1 MTTALIAV
9 TAGGIEQARR
19 LRTRL
24 GSGDL
29 LRFEKFGPA
38 AAAWD
43 RPFAGAL
50 SEHVADWFGGYDQL
64 VFFLAT
70 GATVRL
76 IAPCLTS
83 KTSDPAVL
91 AVDEAGRFV
100 IPLVGGHAAGANA
113 LARTVAG
120 ALGAT
125 PVITTASDVIGGLS
139 LDLLDADL
147 DAVAEPAVLLK
158 PMAARLVNG
167 EPIAIVQSIGRRG
180 DWLDQRELPANVAIS
195 AEPPAT
201 GPIVWITDRIHDRA
215 ETLWYRPRSLVLGVG
230 CERGVSVEALDE
242 GLVQFLDRHRY
253 TRSSIG
259 RIASVELKADET
271 GLREWVERNGW
282 DIVFYPSDKLAA
294 VAMPTPSEVVERC
307 VGTPGVAEP
316 AALLASGS
324 DRLLVAKEVVTS
336 PLSPRRM
343 TFALA
348 RDARFTERTAGI
360 VHFVGAG
367 PGSAEL
373 LTVRGRLLL
382 ERAETIVYAGSLVPE
397 GILRV
402 ANRGAILH
410 DSAPHTHEETMAI
423 LRSAVAAGRR
433 VVRLHSGDTSVY
445 SAIQEQIAVLEAEE
459 IPYEIVPGIS
469 SFQAAA
475 AALKSELTLP
485 EVTQTIILTRGE
497 GRTPMP
503 PREKLVDLA
512 RHGATLCIFL
522 SGKLGPQVEADLLT
536 AYPPETVTAVC
547 HRVSWPD
554 ERIVVTRLDRLAETL
569 REPGFSRT
577 TLILV
582 GPAIGGR
589 RNRSKLYDSSHAHLF
604 RRRRRESTELA
615 PSPAGFAGD
624 PGRGEGGRESP
635 RGISR
640 FSRVRCPPSPPSPLP
655 PQSRGERGDG
665 RRSCFL
671 AGPARGRRW
680 PDCCM
685 EPATGSGRR

>member
-9 TAGGIEQARR
+9 TAGGLEQARR
-19 LRTRL
+19 LRARL
-24 GSGDL
+24 GTGDL
-29 LRFEKFGPA
+29 LRPDKFGPA
-38 AAAWD
+38 SMAWD
-43 RPFAGAL
+43 RPFAGPL
-50 SEHVADWFGGYDQL
+50 SEHVADWFGRYDSL
-64 VFFLAT
+64 VFFLAA

-100 IPLVGGHAAGANA
+100 IPLLGGHAAGANA
-113 LARTVAG
+113 LARIVAG
-120 ALGAT
+120 SLGAT

-139 LDLLDADL
+139 LDLLDAEL
-147 DAVAEPAVLLK
+147 DAVLEPRDLLK

-167 EPIAIVQSIGRRG
+167 EPLAIVQSIARRG
-180 DWLDQRELPANVAIS
+180 DWLEGRELPANVTIVG
-195 AEPPAT
+195 EPPGA
-201 GPIVWITDRIHDRA
+201 GPAICITDRVHDRA
-215 ETLWYRPRSLVLGVG
+215 ETLWYRPRCLVVGVG
-230 CERGVSVEALDE
+230 CERGISPDALED
-242 GLVQFLDRHRY
+242 GLTQFLDRHRY
-253 TRSSIG
+253 ARSSVV
-259 RIASVELKADET
+259 RIASADLKADET
-271 GLREWVERNGW
+271 GLCDWVKRNGW
-282 DIVFYPSDKLAA
+282 DVVFYPAEELAA
-294 VAMPTPSEVVERC
+294 VEMPTPSAVVERC

-348 RDARFTERTAGI
+348 RDVRFAERTPGI

-397 GILRV
+397 GILRM
-402 ANRGAILH
+402 ANRGAALH
-410 DSAPHTHEETMAI
+410 DSAPLTHEETMAI
-423 LRSAVAAGRR
+423 VRSAVRAGRR
-433 VVRLHSGDTSVY
+433 VVRLHSGDTSIY
-445 SAIQEQIAVLEAEE
+445 SAIQEQIAVLEAEG
-459 IPYEIVPGIS
+459 IPYEITPGIS

-475 AALKSELTLP
+475 AALASELTLP

-503 PREKLVDLA
+503 PREKLADLA
-512 RHGATLCIFL
+512 RHGATLCVFL
-522 SGKLGPQVEADLLT
+522 SGRLGPQVEADLLT

-569 REPGFSRT
+569 REPGFTRT

-582 GPAIGGR
+582 GPAIGAR
-589 RNRSKLYDSSHAHLF
+589 RNRSKLYDASHAHLF
-604 RRRRRESTELA
+604 RRRRREA
-615 PSPAGFAGD
+615 ADDACDDPA
-624 PGRGEGGRESP
+624 S
-635 RGISR
+635 
-640 FSRVRCPPSPPSPLP
+640 
-655 PQSRGERGDG
+655 
-665 RRSCFL
+665 
-671 AGPARGRRW
+671 
-680 PDCCM
+680 
-685 EPATGSGRR
+685 

>member
-1 MTTALIAV
+1 MIALIAV
-9 TAGGIEQARR
+9 TIGGIDQARR
-19 LRTRL
+19 LRARL

-29 LRFEKFGPA
+29 LRSEKFGPA
-38 AAAWD
+38 PAPWE

-50 SEHVADWFGGYDQL
+50 GDHVADWFAHYEQL

-76 IAPCLTS
+76 IAPCLAS

-91 AVDEAGRFV
+91 AVDESGRFV
-100 IPLVGGHAAGANA
+100 IPLVGGHAAGANT
-113 LARTVAG
+113 LARIVAG

-139 LDLLDADL
+139 LDLLDAEL
-147 DAVAEPAVLLK
+147 DAVAEPPEMLK
-158 PMAARLVNG
+158 PMAARLLNG

-180 DWLDQRELPANVAIS
+180 DWLDQRELPANVTIA
-195 AEPPAT
+195 AQPPAT
-201 GPIVWITDRIHDRA
+201 GPAVWITDCVHDRS
-215 ETLWYRPRSLVLGVG
+215 ETLWYRPRCLVVGVG
-230 CERGVSVEALDE
+230 CERGISAEALEE
-242 GLVQFLDRHRY
+242 GFAQVLDRHRY
-253 TRSSIG
+253 SRSSVV
-259 RIASVELKADET
+259 RIASADIKADEA

-282 DIVFYPSDKLAA
+282 DVVFHSAENLAA
-294 VAMPTPSEVVERC
+294 VEAPTPSAVVERC

-324 DRLLVAKEVVTS
+324 DRLLVAKEIVTS
-336 PLSPRRM
+336 PLSTQRM

-348 RDARFTERTAGI
+348 RDVRFTERTPGI

-397 GILRV
+397 GILRL
-402 ANRGAILH
+402 ANRGAALF
-410 DSAPHTHEETMAI
+410 DSASLTHEETMAI
-423 LRSAVAAGRR
+423 LRAAVRTGRR
-433 VVRLHSGDTSVY
+433 VLRLHSGDLSIY
-445 SAIQEQIAVLEAEE
+445 SALQEQLAVLEAEG

-475 AALKSELTLP
+475 AALRSELTLP

-503 PREKLVDLA
+503 PREKLADLA

-522 SGKLGPQVEADLLT
+522 SGRLGTSVQADLLA

-554 ERIVVTRLDRLAETL
+554 ERIIVTRLDRLAETL
-569 REPGFSRT
+569 REPGFTRT

-589 RNRSKLYDSSHAHLF
+589 QNRSKLYDASHAHLF
-604 RRRRRESTELA
+604 RRRRRETTDDLEA
-615 PSPAGFAGD
+615 DDPA
-624 PGRGEGGRESP
+624 S
-635 RGISR
+635 
-640 FSRVRCPPSPPSPLP
+640 
-655 PQSRGERGDG
+655 
-665 RRSCFL
+665 
-671 AGPARGRRW
+671 
-680 PDCCM
+680 
-685 EPATGSGRR
+685 

>member
-1 MTTALIAV
+1 M
-9 TAGGIEQARR
+9 R
-19 LRTRL
+19 
-24 GSGDL
+24 
-29 LRFEKFGPA
+29 GPA
-38 AAAWD
+38 
-43 RPFAGAL
+43 
-50 SEHVADWFGGYDQL
+50 S
-64 VFFLAT
+64 
-70 GATVRL
+70 
-76 IAPCLTS
+76 C
-83 KTSDPAVL
+83 
-91 AVDEAGRFV
+91 
-100 IPLVGGHAAGANA
+100 
-113 LARTVAG
+113 
-120 ALGAT
+120 
-125 PVITTASDVIGGLS
+125 
-139 LDLLDADL
+139 
-147 DAVAEPAVLLK
+147 
-158 PMAARLVNG
+158 
-167 EPIAIVQSIGRRG
+167 
-180 DWLDQRELPANVAIS
+180 
-195 AEPPAT
+195 
-201 GPIVWITDRIHDRA
+201 
-215 ETLWYRPRSLVLGVG
+215 
-230 CERGVSVEALDE
+230 
-242 GLVQFLDRHRY
+242 
-253 TRSSIG
+253 
-259 RIASVELKADET
+259 RIASADLKADET

-282 DIVFYPSDKLAA
+282 DVVFYPARKLAG
-294 VAMPTPSEVVERC
+294 VEMPTPSEVVERC

-336 PLSPRRM
+336 PLSSQRM

-348 RDARFTERTAGI
+348 RDVRFTERAPGM

-397 GILRV
+397 EILRL

-423 LRSAVAAGRR
+423 LRTAVAAGRR

-475 AALKSELTLP
+475 AALQSELTLP

-503 PREKLVDLA
+503 PREKLADLS

-522 SGKLGPQVEADLLT
+522 SGRLGPQVEADLLI

-589 RNRSKLYDSSHAHLF
+589 RNRSKLYDASHAHLF
-604 RRRRRESTELA
+604 RRRRREA
-615 PSPAGFAGD
+615 DSPIPNPKTSRASLPPRPPAL
-624 PGRGEGGRESP
+624 PALRGRGSGVRGVRAPREI
-635 RGISR
+635 RR

-655 PQSRGERGDG
+655 PQSRGARGEG
-665 RRSCFL
+665 RRSCFS
-671 AGPARGRRW
+671 AGPARGRRS
-680 PDCCM
+680 PGCCTR
-685 EPATGSGRR
+685 PATGCGRR

>member
-9 TAGGIEQARR
+9 TAGGIDQARR
-19 LRTRL
+19 LRARL

-29 LRFEKFGPA
+29 LRPDKLGPA
-38 AAAWD
+38 MAAWD
-43 RPFAGAL
+43 RPFAGAV
-50 SEHVADWFGGYDQL
+50 SEHVAQWVADYGQL

-70 GATVRL
+70 GATVRHS
-76 IAPCLTS
+76 APSLPPNTN
-83 KTSDPAVL
+83 DPAVL

-113 LARTVAG
+113 LARIVAG
-120 ALGAT
+120 SLGAT

-139 LDLLDADL
+139 LDLLDAEL
-147 DAVAEPAVLLK
+147 DAVAEPRELLK

-180 DWLDQRELPANVAIS
+180 DWLDQRELPANVTIT

-201 GPIVWITDRIHDRA
+201 GPVVWITDRIHDRA
-215 ETLWYRPRSLVLGVG
+215 DVLWYRPRCLVLGVG
-230 CERGVSVEALDE
+230 CERGVSVEALDD
-242 GLVQFLDRHRY
+242 GLTQFLGRHRY
-253 TRSSIG
+253 ARSSIV
-259 RIASVELKADET
+259 RIASAEIKADET

-282 DIVFYPSDKLAA
+282 EIIFYPADELAA
-294 VAMPTPSEVVERC
+294 VEAPTPSAVVERC
-307 VGTPGVAEP
+307 IGTPGVAEP
-316 AALLASGS
+316 AALLASES
-324 DRLLVAKEVVTS
+324 DRLLVAKEIVTS

-348 RDARFTERTAGI
+348 RDGRFAERTPGI

-397 GILRV
+397 GILRL
-402 ANRGAILH
+402 ANRGAVLH
-410 DSAPHTHEETMAI
+410 DSASLTHEETMAI

-433 VVRLHSGDTSVY
+433 VVRLHSGDLSIY
-445 SAIQEQIAVLEAEE
+445 SAIQEQIAVLEAEG

-475 AALKSELTLP
+475 AALRSELTLP

-503 PREKLVDLA
+503 PREKLAELA

-522 SGKLGPQVEADLLT
+522 SGRLGPSVQADLLT

-554 ERIVVTRLDRLAETL
+554 ERIIVTRLDRLAETL
-569 REPGFSRT
+569 REPGFTRT

-582 GPAIGGR
+582 GTAIGGR
-589 RNRSKLYDSSHAHLF
+589 QNRSKLYDASHAHLF
-604 RRRRRESTELA
+604 RRRRREAADFGRELGRNREIEFA
-615 PSPAGFAGD
+615 PSPLGFAGGE
-624 PGRGEGGRESP
+624 GRGEGGQHP
-635 RGISR
+635 SR
-640 FSRVRCPPSPPSPLP
+640 KAEILAGSLSPLTP
-655 PQSRGERGDG
+655 IPSPQSRGGG
-665 RRSCFL
+665 TCRSGFW
-671 AGPARGRRW
+671 ADDPA
-680 PDCCM
+680 
-685 EPATGSGRR
+685 S